1 MKKLFSTLLT
11 LVFVFSLGSIAVA
24 DTDPPVVAPIT
35 DISSIEVPKW
45 YGPINGPTT
54 SFNFE
59 IEKLDVTDQGD
70 DVNFG
75 NMPVPSFE
83 TGDTPISFPVGG
95 SDLTRYATLNLPTYS
110 SVGIYRY
117 LIKEVVPSPAVPW
130 VGYENR
136 TMILQVQVLQGPN
149 EFIRIP
155 AVRFGTPV
163 ENEWVMEE
171 GKGGQFENDYLA
183 GELTLN
189 KQVTGNLGDREKY
202 FAFTIHFDAPE
213 GFELDSI
220 INISETSYE
229 NSDGDPGK
237 PVSVTFGNDGA
248 DVIVYLKHG
257 ETINFTNI
265 PVGVSYTI
273 TEETYSDYTTTNNI
287 DTANG
292 LVATGN
298 IAENEESDAV
308 VFTNDKTT
316 QVDTGISLDSIPYIM
331 ILGLAVLG
339 ISSLFLKR
347 RKNTNF

>member
-24 DTDPPVVAPIT
+24 DTDPPVVAPT

-45 YGPINGPTT
+45 YGPLNGPTT

-70 DVNFG
+70 DVSFG

-83 TGDTPISFPVGG
+83 TEDTPISFPVDKT
-95 SDLTRYATLNLPTYS
+95 DLTRNATLNLPTYS

-117 LIKEVVPSPAVPW
+117 LITEVVPSPAVPW
-130 VGYENR
+130 VGYDNR
-136 TMILQVQVLQGPN
+136 GMILKVTVLQGPN
-149 EFIRIP
+149 GFIRIP
-155 AVRFGTPV
+155 AVRFGTLV

-171 GKGGQFENDYLA
+171 KKGGQFENDYLA

-202 FAFTIHFDAPE
+202 FSFAIRFDAPE
-213 GFELDSI
+213 GFTLDNT
-220 INISETSYE
+220 INISSTSYE
-229 NSDGDPGK
+229 NTDGDPGN
-237 PVSVTFGNDGA
+237 PSSVTFSGA
-248 DVIVYLKHG
+248 SVDLIVYLKHG

-265 PVGVSYTI
+265 PVGVTYTI

-287 DTANG
+287 DPANG
-292 LVATGN
+292 LVVTGN
-298 IAENEESDAV
+298 IAENEETDAV

-331 ILGLAVLG
+331 ILGLAILG
-339 ISSLFLKR
+339 ISGLFLKR
-347 RKNTNF
+347 RKNANF